1 MERRGVISR
10 AEWRWLIM
18 WIAVALIVTSVPYLI
33 GAARSTPD
41 RVFGGMVIA
50 IEDGYSYLAKMNQ
63 GAHGAWLFTLPYT
76 SEPHTPTLVYLHYRL
91 LGKAAALFNLPLAAA
106 FHLARLMANALLLL
120 VVYGFV
126 AQYTASRAV
135 RKAAWLIV
143 AFSGGLGWLLLLT
156 GQPNW
161 LGSYPIDLISP
172 EAFTF
177 LSMYAFPHITL
188 AQMFL
193 LLGFKL
199 LWSQP
204 ARTFLAGVCWFVMGV
219 LVPLDV
225 GVVYAIVAASV
236 IAISIER
243 RRLAGDEVRRAIG
256 PVLLIAPIV
265 IYGFVMFTFD
275 PILAEWYAQG
285 VMLSPSPLHY
295 VLAYLLVGGLAI
307 IGLRAKPTSERRES
321 RLLAWLVIVPVM
333 AFSPFSFQRRL
344 IEGWQIPLSLF
355 AAIGLVYRV
364 LPAWRRSR
372 VVRRLTQYR
381 RYSGRGLRRW
391 ALAALMLGLF
401 ATYALLLSEQATRM
415 LAQLPPSFRDG
426 GEIAALDWLSQRATA
441 ADVVLSSYET
451 GNFLPTRVGA
461 HVFLGHGPETAY
473 SEQKRVL
480 VKQFYA
486 TDTSI
491 ESRQAFLRD
500 WSITYVFY
508 GPLEKRLGQIDLLES
523 GILERVYEQGEY
535 QIYRVE
541 R

>member
-10 AEWRWLIM
+10 AEWRWLIA
-18 WIAVALIVTSVPYLI
+18 WIVIALIVTSVPYII

-91 LGKAAALFNLPLAAA
+91 LGKAAALFNLPLAVA
-106 FHLARLMANALLLL
+106 FHLARLAANALLLA

-126 AQYTASRAV
+126 AQYTAAQAV
-135 RKAAWLIV
+135 RKVAWLIV
-143 AFSGGLGWLLLLT
+143 AFSGGMGWLLLLT

-193 LLGFKL
+193 LLGFRL
-199 LWSQP
+199 LWSP
-204 ARTFLAGVCWFVMGV
+204 RSRPFWAGVCWFVMGI

-295 VLAYLLVGGLAI
+295 VAAYLLVGGLAV
-307 IGLRAKPTSERRES
+307 IGLRAKPTAEPRDS

-364 LPAWRRSR
+364 LPAWRHSR
-372 VVRRLTQYR
+372 VVGRLTRHR

-391 ALAALMLGLF
+391 ALAALMLVLF
-401 ATYALLLSEQATRM
+401 ATYALLLSEQSTRM

-426 GEIAALDWLSQRATA
+426 GEVVALDWLGQRATS

-486 TDTSI
+486 TDTSA
-491 ESRQAFLRD
+491 EARQAFLRD

-508 GPLEKRLGQIDLLES
+508 GPLEKRLGQIDLSEL
-523 GILERVYEQGEY
+523 GNLERVYEQGDY
-535 QIYRVE
+535 QIYRV
-541 R
+541 RR